1 MASWK
6 PGPSVTS
13 PRVLYYP
20 GIFWWNTAARWC
32 HKWYINKAI
41 GKSAGFSKCSGNCM
55 LSLIPMVSN
64 NELTSFTCFLSRQWS
79 LWSIPSQ
86 RRPRMARKLIALPCL
101 KVYHQRWAYS
111 SNTQGFFL
119 CCVVVWLIARFCL
132 ITQVEEGNVE
142 YKVGWFDVFLSFF
155 ACLFYFFA
163 GFSPIRVKDNGSTDR
178 FYCLAYLSPEKLL
191 SGHSSW

>member
-13 PRVLYYP
+13 PRVFYYP

-41 GKSAGFSKCSGNCM
+41 GKSAGFLKCSTNCM

-64 NELTSFTCFLSRQWS
+64 NELTSFTCFLTRQWS

-111 SNTQGFFL
+111 SNTQGFFFML
-119 CCVVVWLIARFCL
+119 CGCVTNSSFLFDYTGWGRKCGIQGWLIWCFSVFFCL
-132 ITQVEEGNVE
+132 FV
-142 YKVGWFDVFLSFF
+142 LFF
-155 ACLFYFFA
+155 CRFQ
-163 GFSPIRVKDNGSTDR
+163 SDSRKDNGSTDR
-178 FYCLAYLSPEKLL
+178 FYCLAYFSPEKLL